1 MRSVIT
7 AAVRQCVIDWPRLAT
22 TLLRLDPREKSGIE
36 TIAVDQHLRLYYDPE
51 WIKEQK
57 FDDLVFFIKQEV
69 IHPLLGHA
77 ERSQKILGDLT
88 GPARKYVQEKLN
100 IAADCSVHAFM
111 SQENQFISSKATV
124 PSDCTSIKTET
135 PLVSGL
141 SLEEYFVHLFDREE
155 MENLI
160 ELEQAGG
167 VGGGGDDTDIPDR
180 LGNFTGPLVSGHNG
194 GSGAD
199 GEQRGYEDEYEPEQL
214 GDNERSDGS
223 GGVSEG
229 DLDQLSDDFI
239 EGSGKGSHGGH
250 GRSRNAGKKKP
261 KLTPE
266 QLIRMAVGK
275 SANVRHGFDEPT
287 YRRPN
292 RRSHDSE
299 LIRPSYQQRSPSI
312 TVVVDTSGSMN
323 QRDLDLAA
331 GVLEVA
337 LKGMQLD
344 ALRVVMADH
353 EIQTDAQV
361 SSLRD
366 VEFVGGGGTSMDD
379 VCDEIALNQRN
390 ETDLLVCV
398 TDGETSWPSSRKV
411 PMVAAIT
418 RNRGDWWRSNYPVP
432 SHITEVEI
440 FPR

>member
-7 AAVRQCVIDWPRLAT
+7 AAVRQCVLDWPRLAT
-22 TLLRLDPREKSGIE
+22 TLLRLDPREKAGIE
-36 TIAVDQHLRLYYDPE
+36 TIAVDQHLRLYYDPD
-51 WIKEQK
+51 WIGDQK
-57 FDDLVFFIKQEV
+57 FDDIVFFIKQEV

-77 ERSQKILGDLT
+77 ERSQKILGDLS

-100 IAADCSVHAFM
+100 IAADCSVHSFM

-124 PSDCTSIKTET
+124 PSDCTSIKTQT

-141 SLEEYFVHLFDREE
+141 SLEEYFVHIFDRDE
-155 MENLI
+155 MEQI
-160 ELEQAGG
+160 MEQEDTGR
-167 VGGGGDDTDIPDR
+167 GGGGDIADDVMVN
-180 LGNFTGPLVSGHNG
+180 GTGPLVSGHNG

-199 GEQRGYEDEYEPEQL
+199 GEQRGYEDKYEPEQL
-214 GDNERSDGS
+214 GDNERSDGL
-223 GGVSEG
+223 GGVSDN

-250 GRSRNAGKKKP
+250 GRGRNAGKKKP
-261 KLTPE
+261 RLTPE

-299 LIRPSYQQRSPSI
+299 LIRPSYQQRSPSV
-312 TVVVDTSGSMN
+312 TVVVDTSGSMS

-331 GVLEVA
+331 GVLEIA

-344 ALRVVMADH
+344 SLRVVMADH
-353 EIQTDAQV
+353 DIQTDAQV
-361 SSLRD
+361 SSLKD
-366 VEFVGGGGTSMDD
+366 VKFVGGGGTSMDD
-379 VCDEIALNQRN
+379 VCDEIARKHRN

-418 RNRGDWWRSNYPVP
+418 RDRGDWWRSNYPVP

>member
-7 AAVRQCVIDWPRLAT
+7 AAVRQCVLDWPRLAT
-22 TLLRLDPREKSGIE
+22 TLLRLDPREKTGIE

-51 WIKEQK
+51 WITEQK
-57 FDDLVFFIKQEV
+57 FDDIVFFIKQEV

-77 ERSQKILGDLT
+77 ERSQKILGHLT
-88 GPARKYVQEKLN
+88 GTARKYVQEKIN
-100 IAADCSVHAFM
+100 IAADCSVHSFM
-111 SQENQFISSKATV
+111 SQERQFISSKATV
-124 PSDCTSIKTET
+124 PADCTSIRTQSSL
-135 PLVSGL
+135 PSGL
-141 SLEEYFVHLFDREE
+141 SLEEYFVHLFDRDE
-155 MENLI
+155 MEQLM
-160 ELEQAGG
+160 EMQET
-167 VGGGGDDTDIPDR
+167 GGGGGGPDIADDVMVSNP
-180 LGNFTGPLVSGHNG
+180 TGPLVSGHNG

-199 GEQRGYEDEYEPEQL
+199 GEERGYEDKYEPEQL
-214 GDNERSDGS
+214 GDDGSSDGS
-223 GGVSEG
+223 GGVSDSE
-229 DLDQLSDDFI
+229 LDQLSDDFL
-239 EGSGKGSHGGH
+239 EGSGKGSHRGY
-250 GRSRNAGKKKP
+250 GRNRNAGKKKP

-299 LIRPSYQQRSPSI
+299 LIRPSYQQRSPSV
-312 TVVVDTSGSMN
+312 TVVVDTSGSMS

-337 LKGMQLD
+337 LRGMQLD
-344 ALRVVMADH
+344 SLRVVMADH
-353 EIQTDAQV
+353 EVQTDAQV
-361 SSLRD
+361 SSLKD
-366 VEFVGGGGTSMDD
+366 VKFVGGGGTSMDD
-379 VCDEIALNQRN
+379 VCDEIASKHHN

-418 RNRGDWWRSNYPVP
+418 RNRDSWWRSNYAVP
-432 SHITEVEI
+432 AHITEVEI